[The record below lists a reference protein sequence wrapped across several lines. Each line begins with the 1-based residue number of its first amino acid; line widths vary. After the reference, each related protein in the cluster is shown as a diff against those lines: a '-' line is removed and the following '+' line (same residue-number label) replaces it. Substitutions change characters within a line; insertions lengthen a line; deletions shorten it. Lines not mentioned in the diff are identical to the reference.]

1 VSKIKQ
7 GGIYMFDVRHFGIVV
22 SDIEKAL
29 WFYKDLIGLE
39 VSKDLQESG
48 TYIDNF
54 SALKGVDVRTVK
66 MTSPN
71 GGMVELL
78 YYSSHPEDP
87 NSQPINAIGCSHVA
101 FTVQDLDKVYK
112 EFSEHG
118 IHFNSPPQLSPD
130 GYAKVTFCR
139 DPDGSLVELV
149 EVLK

>member
-1 VSKIKQ
+1 
-7 GGIYMFDVRHFGIVV
+7 MFDVRHFGIVV
-22 SDIEKAL
+22 SDIDKAL

-48 TYIDNF
+48 PYIDNF
-54 SALKGVDVRTVK
+54 SALKDVNVRTVK

-78 YYSSHPEDP
+78 YYDSHPEGP
-87 NSQPINAIGCSHVA
+87 TGCSHVA
-101 FTVQDLDKVYK
+101 FTVQNLDKVYK

-149 EVLK
+149 EVLG